1 MSDSKRPLASRPMSR
16 RDFIRLGMAFSLAVP
31 SISALAGCTAGAPA
45 PTATPAKRKLAMAFD
60 AVQFWDDQ
68 AKEFSQK
75 TGIEFKYEQ
84 IPFPQLHDKYLASFM
99 SGGKEYD
106 VVHVRDDYV
115 AEWAPKG
122 FLEALDSRVTDAM
135 KNEHTPGAF
144 NYLSNKGKIYGVPR
158 YLWLWQF
165 YYNTEL
171 FEKAGLK
178 DPPKTWAEFREYA
191 KKLTKPPVYGAIFTY
206 GANMP
211 VNVFT
216 MRIRAEGGEFMKD
229 GMPTFNS
236 PEGVTAL
243 TDLVNMVKDGS
254 VDPSSFELTT
264 TGTMTDIFTQGRAA
278 MTVSTPPTLSMAAD
292 PAKSQVV
299 GKVQVALIPGS
310 KLKSGGYSEL
320 GGVAITSTSADKD
333 AAWEFVKFVTSAE
346 QQKKMALAIG
356 RIPTLPS
363 LLNDP
368 EVQKK
373 YSAAAIAAEQMK
385 YPAGMAIVVPQQ
397 AEINTAV
404 GNELAAALRGQKPV
418 EQALADAEKATL
430 KILGK

>member
-1 MSDSKRPLASRPMSR
+1 MSDNARSLVGRKLSR
-16 RDFIRLGMAFSLAVP
+16 RDFIRMGMALSMAAP
-31 SISALAGCTAGAPA
+31 SISALAGCTAGTPV
-45 PTATPAKRKLAMAFD
+45 PTPTVGKRKLAMAYD

-68 AKEFSQK
+68 SKEFTQK
-75 TGIEFKYEQ
+75 TGIEFKYEA

-115 AEWAPKG
+115 AEWGPKG
-122 FLEALDSRVTDAM
+122 FLEPLDSRLTDALR
-135 KNEHTPGAF
+135 NEHVPTSF
-144 NYLSNKGKIYGVPR
+144 SYLTNGGKTYGVPR

-165 YYNTEL
+165 YYNTAL
-171 FEKAGLK
+171 FQAAGIK
-178 DPPKTWAEFREYA
+178 DPPATWAEFREIA
-191 KKLTKPPVYGAIFTY
+191 KKLTKPPVYGAILTL
-206 GANMP
+206 GATMP

-216 MRIRAEGGEFMKD
+216 MRIRAEGGEFMKA

-243 TDLVNMVKDGS
+243 TDLLNIIKDGS

-264 TGTMTDIFTQGRAA
+264 TGAMTDIFTQGRAG
-278 MTVSTPPTLSMAAD
+278 MTVSTPPTLAMAAD
-292 PAKSQVV
+292 PAKSLVV
-299 GKVQVALIPGS
+299 GKVQISLIPGS
-310 KLKSGGYSEL
+310 KLKSAGYSEL
-320 GGVAITSTSADKD
+320 GGIAITSTSADKD
-333 AAWEFVKFVTSAE
+333 AAWEFVKFVTSAD

-356 RIPTLPS
+356 RIPTLPA

-373 YSAAAIAAEQMK
+373 YSAAAIAGEQMK
-385 YPAGMAIVVPQQ
+385 YPSGMAIVVPQQ

-404 GNELAAALRGQKPV
+404 ANELTAALRGQKPV
-418 EQALADAEKATL
+418 QTALSDAEKATL